1 MTRIQT
7 PLLTGDPRRKG
18 TGGVGPGAGAET
30 GGAGLG
36 AEIGGASQG
45 AKTGDDDQGPRSGDT
60 RTETDT
66 GGGQDLETGGPDPD
80 LCPPQDPETKGPGR
94 PR

>member
-36 AEIGGASQG
+36 AETGGASHG
-45 AKTGDDDQGPRSGDT
+45 AKTDDDDQDPRSEDT
-60 RTETDT
+60 RQETDT

-80 LCPPQDPETKGPGR
+80 LCPPQDPATRGPER
-94 PR
+94 AR